1 MNDKNLN
8 IIKKQLEKL
17 DEITFETRDLWWNW
31 HSTTLIALAIGVGEN
46 SFAVKEFSKL
56 EFGDIY
62 VTNTMSPLVNIYS
75 TTALLNRQKGLARG
89 ILLYYIENN

>member
-1 MNDKNLN
+1 MNDKNLD

-56 EFGDIY
+56 EFGDIE
-62 VTNTMSPLVNIYS
+62 TNYLTVNTYK
-75 TTALLNRQKGLARG
+75 TTSLLNRQKGIARG
-89 ILLYYIENN
+89 ILSYYIENN